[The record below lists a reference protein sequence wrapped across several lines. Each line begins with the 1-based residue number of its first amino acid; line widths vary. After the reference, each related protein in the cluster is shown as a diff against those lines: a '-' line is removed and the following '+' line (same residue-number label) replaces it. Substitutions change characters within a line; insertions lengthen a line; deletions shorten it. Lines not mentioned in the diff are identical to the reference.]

1 VPLILLKNPISRQEN
16 MDTELESTP
25 KRKGFLT
32 TARAYILKVARGPTK
47 TNINTRQM
55 DSEMQNQNLIRRPTN
70 KSSTQETT
78 TTVCSSKEEDAKAV
92 SVKTADENVQG
103 ETVDMRWSNK
113 YMEMTPPTDFG
124 AWTSEEETR
133 RAEEKAKEL
142 RKADERL
149 AWVRNGQGYINYNLG
164 GSKDMAGKQ
173 GAEQL
178 KIKYLGKE
186 WEHGKM
192 ILVMPGEDCEYRVA
206 APGMR
211 DRGI

>member
-1 VPLILLKNPISRQEN
+1 
-16 MDTELESTP
+16 
-25 KRKGFLT
+25 
-32 TARAYILKVARGPTK
+32 
-47 TNINTRQM
+47 M
-55 DSEMQNQNLIRRPTN
+55 DSEMQNRNLIRISTN
-70 KSSTQETT
+70 KSTIQETT
-78 TTVCSSKEEDAKAV
+78 TAVCNSKEEEEAKAA
-92 SVKTADENVQG
+92 SVKTADESVQG
-103 ETVDMRWSNK
+103 ETVDMRWSNE
-113 YMEMTPPTDFG
+113 YVEMTTPADFG

-192 ILVMPGEDCEYRVA
+192 ILVMLGEDCEYRVA
-206 APGMR
+206 APGMG